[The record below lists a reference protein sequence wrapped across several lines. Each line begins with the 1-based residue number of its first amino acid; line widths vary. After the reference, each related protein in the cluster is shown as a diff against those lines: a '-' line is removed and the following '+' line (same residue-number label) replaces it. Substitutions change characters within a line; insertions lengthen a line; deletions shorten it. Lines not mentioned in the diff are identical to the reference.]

1 MGAGDGTR
9 AQISASVSVWCR
21 PAVSRE
27 HGDVMHMVSGRPC
40 LVLGDPLAI
49 ISILESLPFSLLQL
63 ERCQPCH
70 YRRGDWGERKG
81 EGIGTVRATG
91 HKMNIMGMWH
101 MHIYIRNADPELP
114 RPHSRQ

>member
-1 MGAGDGTR
+1 MYLECVFVLLVVRASRPAHLYRGDGTR

-49 ISILESLPFSLLQL
+49 ISILESLPFS
-63 ERCQPCH
+63 
-70 YRRGDWGERKG
+70 
-81 EGIGTVRATG
+81 TV
-91 HKMNIMGMWH
+91 
-101 MHIYIRNADPELP
+101 
-114 RPHSRQ
+114 